1 MKHGAKMAFDCL
13 KLAQD
18 GRKLD
23 PRWPKIGP
31 RRGQKGD
38 NAKLYVEGSYQP
50 PFRTVLQGA
59 AEDARKTSWSE
70 FADGTFIIGFPSSGR
85 GWDLKQGVLRFCMLC
100 CAGAFRGLPALAGGR
115 LGPIR
120 GAWAG
125 TPSWSHKP
133 TPDSGFLCDPH
144 RGAGWC

>member
-1 MKHGAKMAFDCL
+1 MKHGAKMAFDGL

-70 FADGTFIIGFPSSGR
+70 YAI
-85 GWDLKQGVLRFCMLC
+85 Q
-100 CAGAFRGLPALAGGR
+100 
-115 LGPIR
+115 
-120 GAWAG
+120 
-125 TPSWSHKP
+125 KP
-133 TPDSGFLCDPH
+133 K
-144 RGAGWC
+144 

>member
-50 PFRTVLQGA
+50 AFRTVLQGA
-59 AEDARKTSWSE
+59 AGDAHEQCVDLLEGRSE
-70 FADGTFIIGFPSSGR
+70 PAEASLGHFGDILGPPWGHVGHSGTI
-85 GWDLKQGVLRFCMLC
+85 V
-100 CAGAFRGLPALAGGR
+100 GLP
-115 LGPIR
+115 
-120 GAWAG
+120 
-125 TPSWSHKP
+125 
-133 TPDSGFLCDPH
+133 
-144 RGAGWC
+144 

>member
-70 FADGTFIIGFPSSGR
+70 YALGPSEACRPSPGAAWGRSGGLGR
-85 GWDLKQGVLRFCMLC
+85 GPLLGHTNPPPIVGFCVTPTGGQG
-100 CAGAFRGLPALAGGR
+100 GAELP
-115 LGPIR
+115 
-120 GAWAG
+120 
-125 TPSWSHKP
+125 
-133 TPDSGFLCDPH
+133 
-144 RGAGWC
+144 